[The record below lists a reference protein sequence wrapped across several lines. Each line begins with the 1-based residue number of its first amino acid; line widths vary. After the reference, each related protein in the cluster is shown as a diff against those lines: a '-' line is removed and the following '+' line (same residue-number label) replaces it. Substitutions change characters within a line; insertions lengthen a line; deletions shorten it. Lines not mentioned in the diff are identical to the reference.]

1 MLVLYGRRRVG
12 KTALLT
18 QWIQQSGQPRADQG
32 NEETMSSSGAG
43 LVAKYPVRAD
53 LDANASNK
61 KRAIYWVAA
70 PNSALAQLRSFS
82 QAIYNFA
89 NPEAPAPETF
99 AYVSWEQAWQQV
111 AKLAQSERLVL
122 FIDEFTYL
130 LEVTPGIAGELQ
142 NFWDSTLSHCNLFL
156 CLSGSHLGMMKR
168 EFLSYQAP
176 LYGRASNQLHLQPL
190 PFGVTKNAFP
200 RYSAVDRVG
209 IYAMFG
215 GIPAYWERIDPRRS
229 VSDNIKNQVLTAGN
243 LMQSEPR
250 LLLQDFISE
259 PHNYVAVLTAIANGA
274 RTPAEIASF
283 TGLPNVQAP
292 KYLSVLADAGF
303 VERRAP
309 VTASPSS
316 RLGRHHVTD
325 PYLRF
330 YFRFL
335 ASRQEQ
341 LALGLQDQ
349 ALAEISRHL
358 IDFIGTYTWEELCR
372 EWVLRAASAEELF
385 LNQKRSKP
393 ALLPDKVG
401 SAWSKHTQ
409 VDVVGINR
417 MQKTLIL
424 GECKWTLSPVKK
436 SVLSDLIEKKTA
448 HIIPKDGRWQ
458 VFYLG
463 FARSGWSAEAQ
474 AYEQEINQAAPS
486 GANWQAAGM
495 RLLDLEQVDDD
506 LARWAG

>member
-1 MLVLYGRRRVG
+1 
-12 KTALLT
+12 LLT
-18 QWIQQSGQPRADQG
+18 QWIQQSGQRA
-32 NEETMSSSGAG
+32 
-43 LVAKYPVRAD
+43 L
-53 LDANASNK
+53 
-61 KRAIYWVAA
+61 YWVAA
-70 PNSALAQLRSFS
+70 PNSKLAQLRSFS

-89 NPEAPAPETF
+89 NPEVPAPETF

-111 AKLAQSERLVL
+111 AKLAQSERLAL

-142 NFWDSTLSHCNLFL
+142 NFWDSTFSHCNLFL

-168 EFLSYQAP
+168 EFLSYQTP

-190 PFGVTKNAFP
+190 PFGVTKNVFP

-229 VSDNIKNQVLTAGN
+229 VSDNINNQLLTAGN

-292 KYLSVLADAGF
+292 KYLGVLADAGF

-309 VTASPSS
+309 ATAPPTG
-316 RLGRHHVTD
+316 RLGRHHITD

-385 LNQKRSKP
+385 LSQKRSKP
-393 ALLPDKVG
+393 AFLPDKVG
-401 SAWSKHTQ
+401 SAWNKHTQ
-409 VDVVGINR
+409 IDVVGINR

-436 SVLSDLIEKKTA
+436 GVLSDLIEKKTA
-448 HIIPKDGRWQ
+448 LITPKDGKQDVPGRSERGWQ

-474 AYEQEINQAAPS
+474 AYEQEINQMPPS

-495 RLLDLEQVDDD
+495 RLLDLEQVDDN
-506 LARWAG
+506 LARWSGG